1 MVRYLR
7 AELVQGE
14 QETKEGTPIRFTASS
29 PGVKRDGK
37 SLEMGGWNLGNYR
50 KNPVFLWAHSY
61 GMFGN
66 VLPIGRADVTAE
78 PERLVADVTFDQEDP
93 FARQVESKYRRG
105 FLHAVSVG
113 WDENEVDGT
122 MQYELLDISAVPVP
136 GDPDALMERQI
147 AGLRRMFEEWG
158 PGEGEG
164 APTPAL
170 PRFAGEGVCSACGRA
185 ILEPGDAEGTVG
197 REGLGPS
204 TDLSSRAA
212 GGVDPVLVELVA
224 ILAG

>member
-1 MVRYLR
+1 MARYLR

-14 QETKEGTPIRFTASS
+14 QETKEGTPVRFTASS

-50 KNPVFLWAHSY
+50 RNPVFLWAHSY

-113 WDENEVDGT
+113 WDENEVDGKV
-122 MQYELLDISAVPVP
+122 QYELLDISAVPVP

-147 AGLRRMFEEWG
+147 AGLRRMFEEWTQRPETEDRG
-158 PGEGEG
+158 PEE
-164 APTPAL
+164 A
-170 PRFAGEGVCSACGRA
+170 VV
-185 ILEPGDAEGTVG
+185 EPGDAEETVG

-204 TDLSSRAA
+204 TDLASRAA
-212 GGVDPVLVELVA
+212 GGVDPELVELVA